1 MKKNKIKKF
10 LNLKSYLYVLA
21 FLILVLLACFS
32 FFKINEKLILKK
44 IEKQV
49 SDYKADFSGECSII
63 IQKPG
68 FLGFEFAYKPDQ
80 KIPAASLIKLPILA
94 AAFGAIKE
102 GRLKMNQKVVVRG
115 ADIAGGS
122 GIFKRVDLPL
132 KVTFEELLSF
142 MIIISDNSAT
152 NKVIDLLG
160 KDYINKIFLSLGLK
174 NTSLERKMMDFSSRR
189 KGFENYTSSRDIVK
203 ILKMIYNN
211 QLGDK
216 SFSLFARNLLSRQQY
231 NDRIAFLLPEG
242 IEVAHKTGLEKGVVH
257 DAGIVYGEKNNFI
270 ISVLT
275 KNVKNYKKAKEF
287 IAKISILS
295 YNLLN

>member
-1 MKKNKIKKF
+1 MKKKKIKKF
-10 LNLKSYLYVLA
+10 LDLKSCLYFLA
-21 FLILVLLACFS
+21 FLILASLV
-32 FFKINEKLILKK
+32 FFTSVKINEKLILKK

-49 SDYKADFSGECSII
+49 SYYKTDFSGECSII
-63 IQKPG
+63 IQKPEG
-68 FLGFEFAYKPDQ
+68 LGFKFAYKPDQ

-94 AAFGAIKE
+94 AALRAIE
-102 GRLKMNQKVVVRG
+102 DGRFQFNQKVVVG
-115 ADIAGGS
+115 AADIAGGS

-132 KVTFEELLSF
+132 GLTFKELLSF

-203 ILKMIYNN
+203 VLKMIYNN
-211 QLGDK
+211 QLIDRK
-216 SFSLFARNLLSRQQY
+216 LSLFARNLLSRQQY
-231 NDRIAFLLPEG
+231 NDRIAFLLPKG

-257 DAGIVYGEKNNFI
+257 DAGIVYGEKNDFI
-270 ISVLT
+270 ICVLT

-287 IAKISILS
+287 IAEISKMS